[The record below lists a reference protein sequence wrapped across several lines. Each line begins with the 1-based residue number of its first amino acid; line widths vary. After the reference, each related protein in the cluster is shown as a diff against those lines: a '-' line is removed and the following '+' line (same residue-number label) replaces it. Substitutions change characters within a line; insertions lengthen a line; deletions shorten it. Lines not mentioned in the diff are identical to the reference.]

1 MSYTVQVD
9 EVAPQLVAA
18 VRVRTGIGRI
28 GDDIGAGFGRL
39 MQTLASEGVEPAG
52 SPFIVYHDVIGGDAD
67 GDIELCIPITRK
79 VDGDEEVSSRE
90 IGGGT
95 VAATVH
101 QGSYEEV
108 GSAHHALNAW
118 IAEHGRG
125 AAGPPREIYLN
136 DPRTV
141 VPDELMTRVEF
152 PVRAV
157 AAPADAG

>member
-18 VRVRTGIGRI
+18 VRVRTGIDRI

-39 MQTLASEGVEPAG
+39 MQTLGSEGVEPAG
-52 SPFIVYHDVIGGDAD
+52 SPFIVYHDVIADDAD
-67 GDIELCIPITRK
+67 GDIELCIPIARK
-79 VDGDEEVSSRE
+79 VDGDGEVTSRE

-136 DPRTV
+136 DPATV
-141 VPDELMTRVEF
+141 APADVLTRVEIPIL
-152 PVRAV
+152 PVD
-157 AAPADAG
+157 AAAS